1 SFRVDLPA
9 NLRRRGV
16 HDVFHS
22 SLLRIHEPND
32 DRLFP
37 GRLES
42 QVGEFEDRSDEWAI
56 ARILSHHGS
65 GSGAIFEVEWR
76 AGDQTWVPLDSIQH
90 TRALDEYLEAQ
101 G

>member
-1 SFRVDLPA
+1 SYRVDLPL

-42 QVGEFEDRSDEWAI
+42 QVGEFDEPEEEWAI
-56 ARILSHHGS
+56 EKVLTHS
-65 GSGAIFEVEWR
+65 GKGASALFQVLWKSGDR
-76 AGDQTWVPLDSIQH
+76 TWLPLNVIEG
-90 TRALDEYLEAQ
+90 RPALQAYLEAV
-101 G
+101 